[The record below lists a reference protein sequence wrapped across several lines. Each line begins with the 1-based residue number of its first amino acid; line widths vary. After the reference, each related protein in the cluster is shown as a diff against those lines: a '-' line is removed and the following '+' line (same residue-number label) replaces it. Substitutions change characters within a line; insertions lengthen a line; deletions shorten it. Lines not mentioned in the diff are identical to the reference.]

1 MKTFLNKFTL
11 PLAFAF
17 LGTSIAHA
25 NIISEDNFEQGNW
38 ASLWGSKTGVSITSN
53 VAKDGTYSAKFVYPA
68 KADGGDGWSELRFD
82 LGGNYKELTIQF
94 DLYIP
99 ANYEHRNST
108 GPDNNKF
115 FRLWHTSGGYSTDD
129 EKIGASLKPSSSSTG
144 SGMVM
149 EWRDTANEGVGVQD
163 SASNFIVPNDYGK
176 WTKFV
181 IYVKSPTD
189 STPAVMRFYKNGTLF
204 TQTTAAINYIPGTQG
219 YRYGYLLGW
228 SNSGFN
234 QETVFYM
241 DNVKFYDA
249 DIMSN
254 LPMPPTQL
262 FIN

>member
-25 NIISEDNFEQGNW
+25 NLISEDNFEQGKW
-38 ASLWGSKTGVSITSN
+38 ASFWGSKTGVSISSAA
-53 VAKDGTYSAKFVYPA
+53 AKDSTYSARFFYPA
-68 KADGGDGWSELRFD
+68 RADGGDGWSELRFN
-82 LGGNYKELTIQF
+82 LGSPRTEIAIQF

-99 ANYEHRNST
+99 SNYEHRNST

-115 FRLWHTSGGYSTDD
+115 FRLWNTSGGYSSDN
-129 EKIGASLKPSSSSTG
+129 EKIGASLNPNSSTTG
-144 SGMVM
+144 SNLTM
-149 EWRDTANEGVGVQD
+149 EYRDSAREGVGSQG
-163 SASNFIVPNDYGK
+163 STSNFIVPNDYGK
-176 WTKFV
+176 WTRFV
-181 IYVKSPTD
+181 IYIKAATNSA
-189 STPAVMRFYKNGTLF
+189 PAILRFYKNGTLF
-204 TQTTAAINYIPGTQG
+204 KQITAPINYDPGTQG
-219 YRYGYLLGW
+219 YQYGYLLGW

-234 QETVFYM
+234 QDTVFYI